1 MHTQT
6 NEATIL
12 EYDPQF
18 LTTSSFTG
26 GVVILI
32 LSESGTIQQ
41 INDEDRKLLGCPN
54 DKPDE
59 IHISQLLPLL
69 NKIDLLEKGNERVN
83 TYLRFLSR
91 IGHHFK
97 VTSLSGR
104 KFRGELFFSDINHHD
119 QHLIMVM
126 LYPAQYDTK

>member
-1 MHTQT
+1 MSAQA
-6 NEATIL
+6 NEATIF

-18 LTTSSFTG
+18 LTSSSFEG
-26 GVVILI
+26 GAAIFIV
-32 LSESGTIQQ
+32 SESGTILQ
-41 INDEDRKLLGCPN
+41 INDQGRKLLNCSN
-54 DKPDE
+54 EESDE

-97 VTSLSGR
+97 VTSLNDKQFS
-104 KFRGELFFSDINHHD
+104 GELFFSDINHHD
-119 QHLIMVM
+119 QHLIMIM
-126 LYPAQYDTK
+126 LYPVQCE